1 VSSGQSTG
9 TDRRSVL
16 QGAGSA
22 APAAQSDATPTAGQ
36 AQDRTLESWKADD
49 HEKNLYGNAARLL
62 RL

>member
-1 VSSGQSTG
+1 
-9 TDRRSVL
+9 VL